1 MNISDLVQ
9 PRHLAR
15 NAIIY
20 VRQSTLSQVINNR
33 ESQRMQYAL
42 HERAV
47 TLGWDEA
54 SIQTIDADLGRSG
67 TTTDGRAGFQMLVA
81 DIALKKVGILIAYDA
96 TRLARNCSHWYQL
109 LDLCARFDC
118 LIGDRDGVYDPM
130 SINGRLLLGLKG
142 QISELELHTIRSRC
156 LAGILNKA
164 KRGEFAIS
172 LPAGLERLES
182 GVVMKHPSV
191 EIQQRIELVFQTLI
205 EKRTIFQTV
214 KWFRTNNLFIPRKE
228 RSGDIQW
235 KSVTAAAITAIVTNP
250 AYAGAAVYG
259 RTTIKIN
266 EKTGKTQ
273 RSRVPLEQWRYCV
286 KDKYPPYI
294 SWETFEKIQAMKQD
308 NYSEYQKR
316 KSRGV
321 PRQGHALLHGLLYC
335 GECGLK
341 IGVHYRADAQ
351 YRCEVLNQLHGTG
364 FCQCIPV
371 APIDQE
377 VVKCFFDV
385 LSAAQIDV
393 ANQALLT
400 HDRDRENVLKA
411 KRQQLDRLRYHAQLA
426 ERQFMKSDP
435 DNRLVTDELERR
447 WESALRELKNEE
459 DALNREEELSTIYA
473 IPSELLD
480 MMKDIGRHLPELWS
494 MNELLTPPQKK
505 SLLRSLIEK
514 IVIHR
519 NQADCVQMRIVWKG
533 GATTTQMVR
542 VSVGKTKDLPRF
554 KEMEELICKMAR
566 DGTPDMQI
574 ADELT
579 RRGFHSARS
588 ERVLGA
594 TVFKVRLKHRIL
606 REPNVAERCQKAGF
620 VTVPILANMLGV
632 DRSWILERIYDGTIH
647 ATKDAERHCYLFPD
661 TPETI
666 ATFQACISAFQSKTS
681 KTGRASR

>member
-1 MNISDLVQ
+1 MNTSDLVQ
-9 PRHLAR
+9 PRHLVR

-20 VRQSTLSQVINNR
+20 VRQSSLAQVINNL

-42 HERAV
+42 RERAV
-47 TLGWDEA
+47 ALGWDEA

-67 TTTDGRAGFQMLVA
+67 TTTEERAGFQMLVA

-118 LIGDRDGVYDPM
+118 LIGDRDGVYDPT

-164 KRGEFAIS
+164 KRGEFASS

-182 GVVMKHPSV
+182 CVVMKHPNV
-191 EIQQRIELVFQTLI
+191 EVQQRIQLVFQTLL
-205 EKRTIFQTV
+205 EKRTIFRTV
-214 KWFRTNNLFIPRKE
+214 KWFRTNNLLIPRKD
-228 RSGDIQW
+228 RSGGIQW
-235 KSVTAAAITAIVTNP
+235 KPANTAAITSMVSNP

-259 RTTIKIN
+259 RTMIKSN
-266 EKTGKTQ
+266 ENTGKAQ
-273 RSRVPLEQWRYCV
+273 RIRVPCEQWRFCV
-286 KDKYPPYI
+286 KDKYPAYI

-341 IGVHYRADAQ
+341 ITVHYRSDSQ
-351 YRCEVLNQLHGTG
+351 YRCEVLNQSHGTG

-371 APIDQE
+371 APIDKE
-377 VVKCFFDV
+377 ILKCFFDV
-385 LSAAQIDV
+385 LSTAQIDV

-411 KRQQLDRLRYHAQLA
+411 KRQQLDRLRYNVQLA

-447 WESALRELKNEE
+447 WESALRELKSEE
-459 DALNREEELSTIYA
+459 DALNREEEHSTIYA
-473 IPSELLD
+473 IPCELLE
-480 MMKDIGRHLPELWS
+480 MMKDVGRHLPEIWS
-494 MNELLTPPQKK
+494 MNGLLTASQKK
-505 SLLRSLIEK
+505 SLLRSLIDK
-514 IVIHR
+514 VVIHR
-519 NQADCVQMRIVWKG
+519 NQADSVQMRIVWKG
-533 GATTTQMVR
+533 GATTLRMVR
-542 VSVGKTKDLPRF
+542 ISVGKTKDLPRF
-554 KEMEELICKMAR
+554 KEMEELICNMAR
-566 DGTPDMQI
+566 EGTSDMEI
-574 ADELT
+574 AHELT
-579 RRGFHSARS
+579 RRGYHSARS
-588 ERVLGA
+588 ERVLSA
-594 TVFKVRLKHRIL
+594 TVTKVRQKHRIL
-606 REPNVAERCQKAGF
+606 RDDNVAHRCQKEGF
-620 VTVPILANMLGV
+620 ITVPILANTLGI
-632 DRSWILERIYDGTIH
+632 DRSWILERIYDGTID

-666 ATFQACISAFQSKTS
+666 ATFQALISAFRSKTT